1 MSGGKRSA
9 QAPLVPAAP
18 ASSLTPL
25 LTFQV
30 KCSGP
35 LPGRHAALSCLGRSE
50 AARRGVRII
59 AFKDHTDRALG
70 LTRRTLFCAAL

>member
-1 MSGGKRSA
+1 MSKVSA
-9 QAPLVPAAP
+9 ALTPLVPAP
-18 ASSLTPL
+18 ASSPTPL